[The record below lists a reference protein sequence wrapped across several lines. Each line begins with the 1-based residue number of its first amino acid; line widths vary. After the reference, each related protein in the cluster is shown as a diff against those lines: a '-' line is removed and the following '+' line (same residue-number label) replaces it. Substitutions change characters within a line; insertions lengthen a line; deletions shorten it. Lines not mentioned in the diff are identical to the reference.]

1 MRITRKRLK
10 KIIKNKNQ
18 SRRKYKKRKN
28 KRKRR
33 RKKRNTLTKN
43 KKINLKNKSLK
54 NFKGGAKINLPMLL
68 STIDNDSSKK
78 STTHFAFKM
87 CQIDN
92 TIPKIEK
99 IFKATEKGM
108 GGIESTFYK
117 EVPLYKNI
125 EFKANL
131 SDPFKT
137 ATLLVYIND
146 IFLFIHNLFEGDM
159 HKERTDAGINLLKN
173 PLLQEYITFNTLL
186 RRFKDL
192 DKKKMQQHILQIRK
206 FFSFFNEKYKWKKIF
221 DITDKKNPKIKY
233 EWLGCEDKR
242 FCGESVT
249 ELLLDYKE
257 DGNYQY
263 EPWIIEPI
271 IEGGTKGNVEILD
284 NDENKYDAQV
294 NKNEEDKKKEEEI
307 EKKRLADI
315 EKEKVAAA
323 AAIEKEKVAAAAA
336 AKLLKEKQNLEAAEK
351 LRKARST
358 GTELTTKMHIDEQN
372 VKALQEKHQEDVKVA
387 ALQEENR
394 QKALQEEQA
403 KIELAKQ
410 QEQQQQQQQEEK
422 GATDDESG
430 VDSGDVSDDD
440 GLSDESDD
448 EDDDA
453 MPIDARE
460 EIAKL
465 NEEGKKIEAERK
477 LKEYNE
483 AKQVKREKF
492 LDMCKDKRL
501 NGKLTEEEKAFKK
514 EMNDIRKAASWASS
528 PILDNYKI
536 KLIYKLSGVFKIFGP
551 EWLKDLKPAPEYIQ
565 VDESE
570 VTEERAKAI
579 FMANKD
585 WHGTKKFII
594 NQDDID
600 EFSEDEALDFL
611 EDFCKAVNA
620 KLDLD
625 RPQQPKAPVLA
636 PPSVDDGGTEQGKT
650 GHVQVRG
657 LQESGLQESG
667 EGDSGKTS
675 EAGDYA
681 KEREFI
687 KWQQEN
693 LKPIR
698 YWNHKRSNI
707 LPLGDKNYR
716 FIDNDFEPKLLPSD
730 SSITRGDKVMQNQ
743 WLIQE
748 KKKREEAIALH
759 PYGTIINEKFG
770 EWIGATVKKA
780 YMNKK
785 YTVDATKGI
794 IKPAPTGSNIYESL
808 MEKIG
813 MWGFRKLTP
822 KKKFIYYLGLQH
834 PEFWRVKIDGITTSI
849 QARPMYY
856 NNFYP
861 HQREMNRHKKFMSWV
876 FRYTLP
882 VIVNKIQNIDVVLFT
897 NVPRVP
903 LMAKLSNEQLP
914 EQLKKK
920 LPEHLV
926 NDFVTH
932 HSTNKSDNQSIE
944 CNHCKTFYL
953 KKNIVPVGFKTMNS
967 AISNELDNH
976 DEFNLNAL
984 WDKWEPLV
992 QVINR
997 LKMKYQ
1003 KHLTNV
1009 KKTAPINI
1017 TIIIQEQIQ
1026 KQLRDIMNK
1035 EDKTLTDVLQGLGAD
1050 FVGENGFGILDDEIH
1065 RIVVTG
1071 FVQQEYKKLKLGHE
1085 EDLKRIETEKPED
1098 IILYKD
1104 DYVQR
1109 LLAESAGAKVGG
1121 FPAFSA
1127 FFEQEEENFD
1137 KIMQAFSRGK
1147 PGEGVIELK
1156 LKTELFPG
1164 YQLPEAVSANL
1175 EQKYEEVPP
1184 QVAPVIADT
1193 AGHDVPVAQQIE
1205 DTRREAGLLVA
1216 QLKNKINDIPDVTEN
1231 ELDALL
1237 ESELGIVGL
1246 DKEWKDIKSSDQNI
1260 KNLRKKIGKKD
1271 GSYKINDAHIAE
1283 LKKTTQELQTISN
1296 RLKLLRSGQ
1305 TLVPKAKTEGGDDGD
1320 DEIVLPT
1327 NSGPRKTVGVGP
1339 DGRPINPD
1347 RETKE
1352 EDPRDELTP
1361 EEIAARD
1368 SRIREGRER
1377 ATAGRG
1383 TGPPPERIGDEAAL
1397 SALAGM
1403 PPAPSHSALPSAPPA
1418 GKIQEFPEKKRW
1430 LHLYIEDKRV
1440 DPNTGEIYQPDFI
1453 VTKSPSDDTSEWVR
1467 RMQTSLRGGGKRK
1480 RKSKSKKKRR
1490 RKSGSKKKRKK
1501 RKRKTLKRKKR
1512 KRTLKK

>member
-28 KRKRR
+28 KRR

-43 KKINLKNKSLK
+43 KKFNLKNKSLK
-54 NFKGGAKINLPMLL
+54 NFKGGAKSNLPILL
-68 STIDNDSSKK
+68 STIDDDSSKK

-92 TIPKIEK
+92 TIPKIEN

-108 GGIESTFYK
+108 GDIKSTFYK
-117 EVPLYKNI
+117 RVPLYKNI
-125 EFKANL
+125 KFKANL
-131 SDPFKT
+131 SDPFKN

-146 IFLFIHNLFEGDM
+146 IFLFIHNLFEGEM
-159 HKERTDAGINLLKN
+159 HKERTDAGIDLLKN
-173 PLLQEYITFNTLL
+173 PLIQEYIVFDTILGVFE
-186 RRFKDL
+186 DL
-192 DKKKMQQHILQIRK
+192 DKKELQKRISQIRQL
-206 FFSFFNEKYKWKKIF
+206 FSFFNEKYKWEKIF

-233 EWLGCEDKR
+233 EWLGCKDKR
-242 FCGESVT
+242 FCGEGVN
-249 ELLLDYKE
+249 ELLLEYKE
-257 DGNYQY
+257 DGKYQY
-263 EPWIIEPI
+263 APWIIEPI
-271 IEGGTKGNVEILD
+271 IEGGKKENVQILD
-284 NDENKYDAQV
+284 KDKKKYDAQLDK
-294 NKNEEDKKKEEEI
+294 NKQEKKLLEEA

-315 EKEKVAAA
+315 EKEKAAVAAKLL
-323 AAIEKEKVAAAAA
+323 EEQAA
-336 AKLLKEKQNLEAAEK
+336 AKLK
-351 LRKARST
+351 
-358 GTELTTKMHIDEQN
+358 
-372 VKALQEKHQEDVKVA
+372 
-387 ALQEENR
+387 
-394 QKALQEEQA
+394 EEQA
-403 KIELAKQ
+403 KAELAKQ
-410 QEQQQQQQQEEK
+410 QEQPQQQETRATDDKHRRRSATLTK
-422 GATDDESG
+422 GDDVGVASGDESDGDSDDESG
-430 VDSGDVSDDD
+430 
-440 GLSDESDD
+440 D
-448 EDDDA
+448 EDEDA
-453 MPIDARE
+453 TPIDARK
-460 EIAKL
+460 EIAKI

-492 LDMCKDKRL
+492 NSMCRGQRL
-501 NGKLTEEEKAFKK
+501 KGKLTKEEEAFKK
-514 EMNDIRKAASWASS
+514 EMNDIRKTATHPS
-528 PILDNYKI
+528 PPIVDNYKI
-536 KLIYKLSGVFKIFGP
+536 KLIYKLNGVFKIFGP
-551 EWLKDLKPAPEYIQ
+551 EWLGELKPAPEYIQ
-565 VDESE
+565 VDEGE
-570 VTEERAKAI
+570 VTRARAKAI
-579 FMANKD
+579 FMANRA
-585 WHGTKKFII
+585 WHGTEKFII

-600 EFSEDEALDFL
+600 KFSEDDAQDFL

-620 KLDLD
+620 QLELDK
-625 RPQQPKAPVLA
+625 PQQPKKPVLA
-636 PPSVDDGGTEQGKT
+636 PPPVDDGGAEEGKV
-650 GHVQVRG
+650 GDVQESG
-657 LQESGLQESG
+657 LQESGLQESGLQESGVQESGLQESG
-667 EGDSGKTS
+667 EGDSG
-675 EAGDYA
+675 EAGDFA
-681 KEREFI
+681 EGDEFL
-687 KWQQEN
+687 KWQQVN

-698 YWNHKRSNI
+698 YWNHRGSKI
-707 LPLGDKNYR
+707 WPLGDRNYR
-716 FIDNDFEPKLLPSD
+716 FIDNDFEPKLLPGD
-730 SSITRGDKVMQNQ
+730 SSITRGDKVMQDTS
-743 WLIQE
+743 LIKE
-748 KKKREEAIALH
+748 KKKREAAIKRN

-770 EWIGATVKKA
+770 EWIGATVEKA
-780 YMNKK
+780 YMDEK
-785 YTVDATKGI
+785 YIVDAKKGI
-794 IKPAPTGSNIYESL
+794 INPTLNKGEGSHIYKSL
-808 MEKIG
+808 MEKVG
-813 MWGFRKLTP
+813 WLGFRKLTP

-849 QARPMYY
+849 QSRSMYY

-861 HQREMNRHKKFMSWV
+861 HQKELNRHKKFMSWV

-903 LMAKLSNEQLP
+903 LMAKLSNGQLP

-932 HSTNKSDNQSIE
+932 HSSNKSDKQSIE
-944 CNHCKTFYL
+944 CDHCKTFYL

-967 AISNELDNH
+967 VKSSDYGEH
-976 DEFNLNAL
+976 DEFNLNVL
-984 WDKWEPLV
+984 WDKWDSLV

-1035 EDKTLTDVLQGLGAD
+1035 EDKTLTDVLQGLGAG
-1050 FVGENGFGILDDEIH
+1050 FVGENGGILDDEIH

-1104 DYVQR
+1104 DYVQT
-1109 LLAESAGAKVGG
+1109 LLAAGAGAKVGG
-1121 FPAFSA
+1121 FRAFSA
-1127 FFEQEEENFD
+1127 FFEQEEEDFD
-1137 KIMQAFSRGK
+1137 NIMKAFSRGK
-1147 PGEGVIELK
+1147 PREGVIELK

-1164 YQLPEAVSANL
+1164 YQLPDAVRARL
-1175 EQKYEEVPP
+1175 DQKDEEVPP
-1184 QVAPVIADT
+1184 EEGQQQVAPVIADT
-1193 AGHDVPVAQQIE
+1193 AGDDVPVAQQQQIKNI
-1205 DTRREAGLLVA
+1205 RKEADLLVA
-1216 QLKNKINDIPDVTEN
+1216 QLKNNIGDIPDVNES

-1237 ESELGIVGL
+1237 EDELGIVDQG
-1246 DKEWKDIKSSDQNI
+1246 KTWKDIKSSDPDINR
-1260 KNLRKKIGKKD
+1260 LREKIGKNMD
-1271 GSYKINDAHIAE
+1271 GTYKVDDAHIAE

-1296 RLKLLRSGQ
+1296 KLKILRSGQ
-1305 TLVPKAKTEGGDDGD
+1305 PLVPKANTEGEGERGDDD
-1320 DEIVLPT
+1320 DEEPILLQPSDEHRRDAQTDAQTDDQLADIIDDKRGT

-1339 DGRPINPD
+1339 GGRPINPD
-1347 RETKE
+1347 SVETKD
-1352 EDPRDELTP
+1352 EDVDELTP
-1361 EEIAARD
+1361 EQIAARD
-1368 SRIREGRER
+1368 GRIREGRER